1 MNAESAHRPH
11 VVVQPVEREADG
23 RPFRRVDVLGQA
35 VGHAYAAADVVEF
48 MHRAG
53 LNTALVDEPDIVE
66 WRGGGPDAWEQQP
79 GADATRLHG

>member
-1 MNAESAHRPH
+1 MRRMDAETVHRPH
-11 VVVQPVEREADG
+11 VVVQPVEVEADG

-53 LNTALVDEPDIVE
+53 LNTALVDEPDTVE
-66 WRGGGPDAWEQQP
+66 WRGGGPDDWEQHTP
-79 GADATRLHG
+79 A